1 MPPIPAYRRA
11 EASSVNQRGTSR
23 LFLRSVQMSL
33 TTGARV
39 DVASRADE
47 RSRLLAEL
55 ATTPARKGYGIAYDL
70 LGNRA
75 EAEEAV
81 QEALARA
88 GESIA
93 DLRDPAAAP
102 AWFLRIVTTQCLRTL
117 RRRRLKRK
125 LLGWW
130 PSSKDDALD
139 AAPTAE
145 SSHDDIAER
154 MHALANPVPRDALE
168 SHERLDALFTKL
180 DALSAQQ
187 RTALV
192 LRYGHDM
199 PVAEVAELLG
209 VEPATAKTHLVR
221 GLARLR
227 DLMEEHK

>member
-1 MPPIPAYRRA
+1 M
-11 EASSVNQRGTSR
+11 
-23 LFLRSVQMSL
+23 
-33 TTGARV
+33 
-39 DVASRADE
+39 ASRADA

-55 ATTPARKGYGIAYDL
+55 AAAPARKGYGIAYDL

-81 QEALARA
+81 QDALARA
-88 GESIA
+88 CESIA
-93 DLRDPAAAP
+93 DLRDLDAAP

-130 PSSKDDALD
+130 PAKEDVD
-139 AAPTAE
+139 AAPVTE
-145 SSHDDIAER
+145 HQPDDIAER
-154 MHALANPVPRDALE
+154 MHGSNNPAPREALE
-168 SHERLDALFTKL
+168 SHERLTAMFDKL
-180 DALSAQQ
+180 EDLSAQQ

-209 VEPATAKTHLVR
+209 VELATAKTHLVR

>member
-1 MPPIPAYRRA
+1 M
-11 EASSVNQRGTSR
+11 
-23 LFLRSVQMSL
+23 
-33 TTGARV
+33 
-39 DVASRADE
+39 ASRADA

-55 ATTPARKGYGIAYDL
+55 ATAPARKGYGIAYDL

-81 QEALARA
+81 QDALARA
-88 GESIA
+88 CESIG
-93 DLRDPAAAP
+93 DLRDPEAAP

-130 PSSKDDALD
+130 PAKDELD
-139 AAPTAE
+139 AAPVTE
-145 SSHDDIAER
+145 NQPDDIAER
-154 MHALANPVPRDALE
+154 MHATNNPAPRDALE
-168 SHERLDALFTKL
+168 SSERLGALFDKL
-180 DALSAQQ
+180 ENLSAQQ

-209 VEPATAKTHLVR
+209 VELATAKTHLVR

>member
-1 MPPIPAYRRA
+1 
-11 EASSVNQRGTSR
+11 
-23 LFLRSVQMSL
+23 MSL

-39 DVASRADE
+39 DVASRADA

-55 ATTPARKGYGIAYDL
+55 AAAPARKGYGIAYDL

-81 QEALARA
+81 QDALARA
-88 GESIA
+88 CESIG

-102 AWFLRIVTTQCLRTL
+102 AWFLRIVTTQCLRNL

-130 PSSKDDALD
+130 PGAGAGGEAD
-139 AAPTAE
+139 AAPTHAAD
-145 SSHDDIAER
+145 SGTDDIAER
-154 MHALANPVPRDALE
+154 MHGACGPEPRAALE
-168 SHERLDALFTKL
+168 DQQALGALLDRLAD
-180 DALSAQQ
+180 LSPQQ

-199 PVAEVAELLG
+199 PVGQVAELLG
-209 VEPATAKTHLVR
+209 VELATAKTHLVR

>member
-1 MPPIPAYRRA
+1 M
-11 EASSVNQRGTSR
+11 
-23 LFLRSVQMSL
+23 
-33 TTGARV
+33 
-39 DVASRADE
+39 ASRADA

-55 ATTPARKGYGIAYDL
+55 AAAPARKGYGIAYDL

-81 QEALARA
+81 QDALARA
-88 GESIA
+88 CESIA
-93 DLRDPAAAP
+93 DLRDPDAAP

-130 PSSKDDALD
+130 PSKDDLD
-139 AAPTAE
+139 AAPVTE
-145 SSHDDIAER
+145 NQPDDIAER
-154 MHALANPVPRDALE
+154 MHSTNNPAPRDALE
-168 SHERLDALFTKL
+168 SHERMSAMFDKL
-180 DALSAQQ
+180 DDLSAQQ

-199 PVAEVAELLG
+199 PVAEVASLLG
-209 VEPATAKTHLVR
+209 VELATAKTHLVR